1 MDLEVLRAFLVTARE
16 ENVTRAARLLH
27 VSQPTLSRQMRQL
40 EEELGTA
47 LFLRGQHSLSLT
59 EAGMLF
65 RRRAQEMLTLAE
77 RARSELRT
85 SDASLT
91 GEIAVGCNES
101 RSMRE
106 LAEWIVAFRRAHP
119 LVKFTLRSGGNE
131 DIQTWLDQGTVDF
144 GILVEPAAVERYSY
158 VRMRSRDAWGVLVH
172 ESSPLAELSAV
183 HAEDLMEVPL
193 ITVMDET
200 IHRALTRWSGPYA
213 DRMMP
218 IVHYNLLAN
227 AATLV
232 EAQAGAAV
240 CPRPDGE
247 RAGLRFVPF
256 DPPFLLGAQ
265 IAWKT
270 RQVFAP
276 ASAAFAEYLEQRG
289 G

>member
-27 VSQPTLSRQMRQL
+27 VSQPALSRQLRQL

-47 LFLRGQHSLSLT
+47 LFLRGQHSVSLT

-65 RRRAQEMLTLAE
+65 RRRAQEMLSLAE
-77 RARSELRT
+77 RARAELARSGET
-85 SDASLT
+85 LT

-131 DIQTWLDQGTVDF
+131 DIQAWLEQGAVDF
-144 GILVEPAAVERYSY
+144 GILVEPAAVARYSY
-158 VRMRSRDAWGVLVH
+158 VRMRSRDEWGVLVH
-172 ESSPLAELSAV
+172 ESSRLAARAGIR
-183 HAEDLMEVPL
+183 AEDLMEVPL

-200 IHRALTRWSGPYA
+200 IHRALARWSGPYA

-232 EAQAGAAV
+232 EARAGAAV
-240 CPRPDGE
+240 CPRPDGVRE
-247 RAGLRFVPF
+247 GLRFVPF
-256 DPPFLLGAQ
+256 DPPFRLGAQ

-276 ASAAFAEYLEQRG
+276 AAAAFAEYLERRG